1 MVVALRAS
9 TEKCAWICFGCFPRT
24 LGKGHV
30 RVERKISVHNRR
42 GGARSRQST
51 PPAAVSKLPPLPN
64 PLLQRRRGSVPSAA
78 VLVRTRCARG
88 CVSWKFVLYFWVDA
102 ITVYARWHSN
112 FAG

>member
-1 MVVALRAS
+1 MRMGLSGLFLLILGRELNLRRA
-9 TEKCAWICFGCFPRT
+9 KNG
-24 LGKGHV
+24 V
-30 RVERKISVHNRR
+30 QDRR

-78 VLVRTRCARG
+78 VVLRARCARG

-112 FAG
+112 FA